1 MIKIRGKKNNAI
13 CFASQIDEKALEQ
26 IKRMCDYDLTLGSQI
41 RIMPDVHAGK
51 GCTIGTTMTIKD
63 KVCPNIVGV
72 DIGCGMYT
80 VKLLNK
86 EIDFKKVDE
95 VCSWIPSGMNVWDSP
110 IESFDLK
117 KLRCYLS
124 LKKLS
129 HLEKSLGTLGGGNHF
144 VEIEQS
150 ISGDYYLVI
159 HSGSRNLGKQVA
171 EIYQRRAI
179 NLHKGW
185 DEYDQRRQEIIKEY
199 KECGKTQQINRALE
213 ELKEG
218 YGTLDIPEDLCWLY
232 GDALNDYL
240 HDIEICQKYAMR
252 NRELIADMIM
262 DKTSLTACDSFYT
275 IHNYID
281 INEMIL
287 RKGAIRAVKGEKVL
301 IPMNMKDGSILGIG
315 KGNREWNY
323 SAPHGAGRILSRKQA
338 KEMLDIEEY
347 EKSMEGIYT
356 TSISLDTLDEAPQA
370 YKSMEDILD
379 VVKETVDVIEVLKP
393 VYNYKE
399 HGNETRNNK

>member
-51 GCTIGTTMTIKD
+51 GCTIGTTMTIVD

-80 VKLLNK
+80 VKLLNRQ
-86 EIDFKKVDE
+86 IDFEKIDE

-110 IESFDLK
+110 IESFDLT
-117 KLRCYLS
+117 KLNCYSS

-129 HLEKSLGTLGGGNHF
+129 RLEKSLGTLGGGNHF
-144 VEIEQS
+144 IEIEQS

-179 NLHKGW
+179 NLHRGW
-185 DEYDQRRQEIIKEY
+185 DEYILRRNEVIKEY
-199 KECGKTQQINRALE
+199 KELGKSQEINQVLE
-213 ELKEG
+213 KLKEG

-252 NRELIADMIM
+252 NRELIANMIM
-262 DKTSLTACDSFYT
+262 DKTSLREIDSFHT

-281 INEMIL
+281 IDEMIL
-287 RKGAIRAVKGEKVL
+287 RKGAIRARDGEKVL
-301 IPMNMKDGSILGIG
+301 IPMNMKDGSIIGIG

-338 KEMLDIEEY
+338 KEMLDIKEY
-347 EKSMEGIYT
+347 KKSMEGIYT

-370 YKSMEDILD
+370 YKSVEDILD
-379 VVKETVDVIEVLKP
+379 IVKETIDVIEVLKP

-399 HGNETRNNK
+399 HGNETRNY